1 MNEIVKD
8 YSLMCDFRVTAGKRH
23 KNQAFAII
31 AEPNLNIPGS
41 QQSSR
46 AGSPTGRVSP
56 FRGRGF
62 NPAGSRHASPAPS
75 PPPGHHPLD
84 QEITSLAQ
92 LEELQ
97 RHQQSAVIK
106 LSSIQTGRISQI
118 PVLKSALRSRR
129 SSAEDL
135 FSPDTSPT
143 EGSSGSRKRQREV
156 RSNLQSNARYSQ
168 SMTNI
173 APKHLISKPPP
184 SPRRSTLKQSFVRLS
199 PIIGSS
205 PEAGSDHIQ
214 SSPSRIPRSRSQPPS
229 RLVSPSISQG
239 GSRVGSRNPSRPP
252 SRPASRPVSR
262 NVSRNA
268 SRESSPTGTSRSPTK
283 IPKKNSVYRDIPAK
297 IDSFNRTASNK
308 PKVPQKPKVYST
320 RSGNIDRSRP
330 SSIRKPIINS
340 RMAGKS
346 GSRRDTTEDTETTDT
361 EREREIMRGNSR
373 SSIYSN
379 SNKRANGRGNIG
391 LSRSNSRFVD
401 NEKPSTSK
409 AYSSSGENS
418 KGQLSRSESR
428 RSVFDNGSSK
438 HNSQTYR
445 RDENGAK
452 DSRGRRNETA
462 TDTTTEELSKTE
474 DDEDMTEDTRDDE
487 ILSVT
492 IDGILSNSTQN
503 IVATTTEAVVK
514 PLNIETKHNKQSDTK
529 YETGNKN
536 ATEKISSNQ
545 HSDTTTNKVVVT
557 ATNGSKTT
565 TTSAVDPNSGA
576 IVKPSNTTTSQNNN
590 PNSSNGN
597 SGLTVPPNGSVASNP
612 STHPT
617 NSLNNSEKSSAP
629 NSQVSNNVESV
640 NNNVKQLTSSL
651 APSVNNIEMNVKN
664 NFNNLTPPDSDKVNK
679 NLMDSSGLTNS
690 ANERLRQARTVIVDE
705 IQPIKI
711 TVREKSGDVEVQ
723 SGNYALP
730 RSATNG
736 IAERSL

>member
-1 MNEIVKD
+1 
-8 YSLMCDFRVTAGKRH
+8 MCDFRVTAGKRH

-41 QQSSR
+41 QHSSR

-92 LEELQ
+92 LEEFQ

-135 FSPDTSPT
+135 LSPDTSPT

-229 RLVSPSISQG
+229 RLVSPSISRG

-252 SRPASRPVSR
+252 SRPTSRPVSR
-262 NVSRNA
+262 NASRNA

-297 IDSFNRTASNK
+297 IDSFNRTASTK

-320 RSGNIDRSRP
+320 RSCNIDRSRP
-330 SSIRKPIINS
+330 SSIRKPITNS
-340 RMAGKS
+340 RIAGKP

-361 EREREIMRGNSR
+361 ERERDIMRGNSR

-379 SNKRANGRGNIG
+379 SNQRVNGRGNVG

-409 AYSSSGENS
+409 VYSSNGGNS
-418 KGQLSRSESR
+418 KGQISRSDSR
-428 RSVFDNGSSK
+428 RSVFENGNSK

-474 DDEDMTEDTRDDE
+474 DEDMTEDTRDDE

-492 IDGILSNSTQN
+492 IDGILSNSTQK

-514 PLNIETKHNKQSDTK
+514 PLNIETKQIKQTDTK
-529 YETGNKN
+529 NETTGNKN
-536 ATEKISSNQ
+536 VAEKASSNQ
-545 HSDTTTNKVVVT
+545 LSNATTNKAA
-557 ATNGSKTT
+557 ATGANGNK
-565 TTSAVDPNSGA
+565 
-576 IVKPSNTTTSQNNN
+576 NTTTSVADSNSGANEKPSNITRSQNSNNSNN
-590 PNSSNGN
+590 PNSNNGN
-597 SGLTVPPNGSVASNP
+597 SGLTAPPNGSVANISN
-612 STHPT
+612 THPT
-617 NSLNNSEKSSAP
+617 NSLNNSEKPSAP
-629 NSQVSNNVESV
+629 NSQVSHNVESV

-651 APSVNNIEMNVKN
+651 APSVNNLEMNVKN

-690 ANERLRQARTVIVDE
+690 ANERLKQARTVIVDE

-736 IAERSL
+736 IAERPL